1 MSEPKAGQA
10 LGWLHWYPLVPQVCL
25 AKQLVSGRVDPKDM
39 AILTP
44 YHAQV
49 LEISKRLE
57 EARVAGVTVCSIT
70 KSQGEVLRW
79 GRGHLAGAG
88 ADGRVARGWVRS
100 WGLTMPPP
108 PPRETVALRAGEH
121 RPHLPGERP
130 GSAADEELAAKI
142 PGLPRG
148 PQPSE
153 RGSHPGA
160 GGALG
165 RR

>member
-108 PPRETVALRAGEH
+108 PPQGD
-121 RPHLPGERP
+121 
-130 GSAADEELAAKI
+130 S
-142 PGLPRG
+142 
-148 PQPSE
+148 
-153 RGSHPGA
+153 GA
-160 GGALG
+160 TCW
-165 RR
+165 